1 MSMAAV
7 VGVTLALSAG
17 QAQAA
22 TGVTANAAIIDI
34 TAAAG
39 KTNRI
44 TISGSGSE
52 VTIAD
57 TGDTVTAGS
66 GCTQVTSGS
75 VRCPAGT
82 RQVFVSAKDGNDTV
96 TLSANLRASFNGGDG
111 NDTLQAT
118 AAVTEGVVLAG
129 DAGDDIL
136 RGGSG
141 GDDLIGASGRDTGEG
156 NAGNDRLTF
165 NDQVG
170 ANDSANG
177 GPGTDSCV
185 VDVGDTRVGCEG

>member
-1 MSMAAV
+1 MAAA
-7 VGVTLALSAG
+7 VGATMALSAG

-22 TGVTANAAIIDI
+22 TGVIVNSAIIDI

-39 KTNRI
+39 KTNHI

-66 GCTQVTSGS
+66 GCTQVTSGV

-96 TLSANLRASFNGGDG
+96 TLSANLRAGFNGGDG
-111 NDTLQAT
+111 NDTLAAT
-118 AAVTEGVVLAG
+118 AAVTERVVLGG
-129 DAGDDIL
+129 DAGDDTL

-141 GDDLIGASGRDTGEG
+141 GDFLIGASGRDTGEG
-156 NAGNDRLTF
+156 NAGNDTLGF
-165 NDQVG
+165 NDEVG

-177 GPGTDSCV
+177 GPGTDNCV
-185 VDVGDTRVGCEG
+185 VDVGDTRVSCEP